1 MIDKIELPH
10 EGDGAYNES
19 RITALV
25 EYMVAQGTLV
35 AWPVTFAQAW
45 VNGNLKIFTRRDGEH
60 IAGMLVV
67 CLLTCPVTNH
77 THHLE
82 SFAPRA
88 APPASARTAL
98 PLYREAAGKSSRAH
112 NTHR

>member
-1 MIDKIELPH
+1 MIDRIELPH

-35 AWPVTFAQAW
+35 AWPVTF
-45 VNGNLKIFTRRDGEH
+45 FTRRDGEH

-67 CLLTCPVTNH
+67 CLFTCPVTNH
-77 THHLE
+77 THHIE
-82 SFAPRA
+82 SFAAGDVPRDF
-88 APPASARTAL
+88 ARQAL
-98 PLYREAAGKSSRAH
+98 SIYREDA
-112 NTHR
+112 

>member
-1 MIDKIELPH
+1 MIDRIELPH

-45 VNGNLKIFTRRDGEH
+45 VNGKLKIFPRRDGEH

-67 CLLTCPVTNH
+67 CLFTCPVTNH
-77 THHLE
+77 THHIE
-82 SFAPRA
+82 SFAAGDVPRDF
-88 APPASARTAL
+88 ARQAL
-98 PLYREAAGKSSRAH
+98 SIYRED
-112 NTHR
+112 T